1 MFTNVFFNFCQVF
14 YVFDVF
20 ILFWTFLH
28 LWRILAGSI
37 NLLLYGISKARLH
50 SQTDKEITHTANCC
64 RQQQIKEFLNL
75 LVFADIRGSLLAYL
89 RRSVTDC
96 GHVSVCL
103 SFCLSRLISLRRGDV
118 VATSWQRP
126 VDVLPTSWRRYSDV
140 QPRRG
145 DVVATSQPGCTPEN
159 RWSTTQKNRRVG
171 DGGEPSTFSAVDG
184 REKHLARS
192 TEIDIRRPPADSNAP
207 FTHTRRVAARCF
219 AALLKTL
226 RVFY

>member
-1 MFTNVFFNFCQVF
+1 MC
-14 YVFDVF
+14 
-20 ILFWTFLH
+20 L
-28 LWRILAGSI
+28 
-37 NLLLYGISKARLH
+37 
-50 SQTDKEITHTANCC
+50 
-64 RQQQIKEFLNL
+64 
-75 LVFADIRGSLLAYL
+75 
-89 RRSVTDC
+89 
-96 GHVSVCL
+96 SVCL
-103 SFCLSRLISLRRGDV
+103 SFCLSRLISLCRGDV

-126 VDVLPTSWRRYSDV
+126 VDVLPTSWRRFSDV

-145 DVVATSQPGCTPEN
+145 DVVATSWRRRSQVVRQKTVEA
-159 RWSTTQKNRRVG
+159 RRRKNRRVG

-226 RVFY
+226 RVLY